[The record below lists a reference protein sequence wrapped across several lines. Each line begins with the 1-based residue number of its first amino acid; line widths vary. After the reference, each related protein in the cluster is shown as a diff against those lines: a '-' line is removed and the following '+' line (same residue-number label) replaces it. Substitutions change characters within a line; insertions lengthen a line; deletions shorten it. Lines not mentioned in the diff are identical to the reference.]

1 MPQSRVATVARV
13 QICEVVDIA
22 SCSRVAGISGTG
34 WFLSPTAM
42 VTVEHVAAAMKL
54 SDRSWRQI
62 EVGTGQSKQSVPVR
76 IQRLAGS
83 NEKIAV
89 PPRIAD
95 RVVRCPGPSAPH
107 GASGSRGAR
116 CEPRLS
122 RRSPARRRWSVRNTA
137 MAASSQARRCSRCTT
152 ETTALVLDHGTSG
165 ATVVDCARRAGSA
178 RTGGFAA
185 YALSAAAAY
194 PGTLLYVQRNALG
207 TGFNDPVH
215 RNATGHPGWKRAAM
229 VPGTPLRSSLPR
241 RLNKHAARR
250 GASGGSRDDQHD
262 AQSRGRVGT

>member
-1 MPQSRVATVARV
+1 
-13 QICEVVDIA
+13 
-22 SCSRVAGISGTG
+22 
-34 WFLSPTAM
+34 M
-42 VTVEHVAAAMKL
+42 VTIEDVAAAMKL

-62 EVGTGQSKQSVPVR
+62 KVGTGQSKHPVPVG
-76 IQRLAGS
+76 IHY
-83 NEKIAV
+83 
-89 PPRIAD
+89 P
-95 RVVRCPGPSAPH
+95 
-107 GASGSRGAR
+107 ASTEARGAADAR
-116 CEPRLS
+116 PGSSIENCRQRRTPVS
-122 RRSPARRRWSVRNTA
+122 RIKSDISPVRECHKRTF
-137 MAASSQARRCSRCTT
+137 QQLFDL
-152 ETTALVLDHGTSG
+152 LVG
-165 ATVVDCARRAGSA
+165 AGRAGSA
-178 RTGGFAA
+178 PTGGFAA

-207 TGFNDPVH
+207 TGFNDAVH